1 MPRTWILVAALVTLF
16 VVPTGGNPTI
26 FAVMDK
32 VSSRLATPV
41 TEQEQAQLDLLSC
54 IEETASVIP
63 DLARVEKVLPEDDSY
78 IYLVQRVGDILF
90 PRVRFD
96 TVNPEYRLY
105 VNADPGD
112 AELINS
118 AMCAQYFVG
127 VEKFD

>member
-1 MPRTWILVAALVTLF
+1 MPRTWMLAVALVALF
-16 VVPTGGNPTI
+16 VVPTGGNPTV

-32 VSSRLATPV
+32 VSFRLATPV
-41 TEQEQAQLDLLSC
+41 TEQELAQLDLLSC

-63 DLARVEKVLPEDDSY
+63 DLARVEKVLPEEDSY
-78 IYLVQRVGDILF
+78 IVQRVGDIMY

-96 TVNPEYRLY
+96 TENPDYRLY

-112 AELINS
+112 AELITS

-127 VEKFD
+127 VEKID

>member
-1 MPRTWILVAALVTLF
+1 MPRTWILVAALVALF
-16 VVPTGGNPTI
+16 VVPTGGNPTV

-32 VSSRLATPV
+32 GSSRLATPV

-63 DLARVEKVLPEDDSY
+63 DLARVEKVLPEEDSY
-78 IYLVQRVGDILF
+78 IVQRVGDIMY

-96 TVNPEYRLY
+96 TENPEYRLF
-105 VNADPGD
+105 VNADTGD

-127 VEKFD
+127 VEKID